1 MYSQDYRY
9 IQYDANNGLA
19 GSTVYCML
27 QDQQGFMWFGT
38 ETGISR
44 FDGTHFKN
52 FGTADG
58 LPDNEIVEMFLDSK
72 GRIWMAPFKKTV
84 CYYYKG
90 KIYNTENDSLLR
102 KLQFNMHAVQFA
114 EDEKGNILIMEHGQ
128 LHFIRGQ
135 ETSLINTIN
144 GKPITICLSI
154 CKKSGGGFLV
164 VEGDELYEFDGKH
177 FQLKASLKFPYKNP
191 KFVALNESFLVKRT
205 EENWNTIMNLKNGTE
220 SRIRQSNTLIIL
232 KLVGD
237 SLISINE
244 QSGCNFYTLESAQV
258 SGIFM
263 KDKAVSR
270 SYIDSEK
277 NYWFATLGQGVFRLT
292 SENMKLLELKSRHGR
307 KLQTFSIDT
316 SPGRWTIGADMM
328 HIFELKYD
336 SSFSVQA
343 DLIWDEFD
351 QGLSSRVTAVQK
363 LNEKKFILGSDMIID
378 IVPGRTK
385 ERHGIA
391 KALIV
396 KSFFRKSKDQLLV
409 ATGAGVFLVSLPD
422 LRILDTLWKER
433 ATTVFYRRDTTYV
446 GTLDGLFLVL
456 KDNSRLFAGEKEPLF
471 KNRISAIVE
480 SEDGMLWIATNGAG
494 VLGYKN
500 GRVEKRINTANGLS
514 SDNCKAI
521 AIRENE
527 IWVGTNNGLNRIIDP
542 AGTSKVIKFTVSDG
556 LASNMVNAVGLD
568 GKMVIV
574 ATPEGVNFFDAD
586 KISFESRCTL
596 VIDDIV
602 VSDQHM
608 DPLFRSIS
616 LPHKDNNIK
625 FEFAG
630 ISFRSGGEMNYEY
643 RLIGLDT
650 SWRITKENFLSYP
663 TLPSGSYSMELRAV
677 NKFGV
682 KSNLTVIPFS
692 VEELLT
698 EKTWFKILLIS
709 ILVFGISIFVA
720 WMNRRVKRRELE
732 KSEVTRRINEL
743 EQLALKS
750 QMNPHFIFNCLNSI
764 QQFVLNKD
772 VAGSNRFISGFSK
785 LIRQTLDISAKK
797 EISLTEE
804 KLYLSTYLGLERT
817 RFANKFSF
825 EIRNGLDIN
834 PDEFYIPPMML
845 QPFVENSIRHGIRY
859 RPDDLGKILISF
871 DKVNEELVCVV
882 EDNGIGRAASLR
894 FKSNNPIEY
903 QSKGIS
909 LITSRVEFLNRHASR
924 PITIQIEDME
934 DNKNISLGTRVVM
947 KFPLENG
954 INTINHD

>member
-1 MYSQDYRY
+1 
-9 IQYDANNGLA
+9 
-19 GSTVYCML
+19 ML

-90 KIYNTENDSLLR
+90 KIFNAENDPLLR
-102 KLQFNMHAVQFA
+102 KLHLNMHAVQFA
-114 EDEKGNILIMEHGQ
+114 EDEAGNILIMEHGQ
-128 LHFIRGQ
+128 LHYIKGQ
-135 ETSLINTIN
+135 EASLIDTIN
-144 GKPITICLSI
+144 GRPITICLSI

-177 FQLKASLKFPYKNP
+177 FQLRGSLKFPYKNP
-191 KFVALNESFLVKRT
+191 KFVAINEKFLVKRT
-205 EENWNTIMNLKNGTE
+205 ADSWNTLMNLKDGTE
-220 SRIRQSNTLIIL
+220 SRIRGSNATIIM
-232 KLVGD
+232 KLVSD
-237 SLISINE
+237 SILSMNE
-244 QSGCNFYTLESAQV
+244 QSGCNFYTLESPHILR
-258 SGIFM
+258 SFM

-307 KLQTFSIDT
+307 KLQTFSIDAN
-316 SPGRWTIGADMM
+316 PGQWVIGADMM

-336 SSFSVQA
+336 SSFSVQSK
-343 DLIWDEFD
+343 LIWDEMD

-363 LNEKKFILGSDMIID
+363 LNETKFILGSDMILD
-378 IVPGRTK
+378 IVPTITEIRRGTVK
-385 ERHGIA
+385 N
-391 KALIV
+391 LIV

-409 ATGAGVFLVSLPD
+409 ATGVGVFLVSLPH
-422 LRILDTLWKER
+422 LRIMDTLWKER
-433 ATTVFYRRDTTYV
+433 ATTVFYRKDTTYV
-446 GTLDGLFLVL
+446 GTLDGLFFVL
-456 KDNSRLFAGEKEPLF
+456 KDKSRLFAGEKEPLF

-480 SEDGMLWIATNGAG
+480 SADGMLWIATNGSG

-500 GRVEKRINTANGLS
+500 GKVEKRIDTENGLS

-521 AIRENE
+521 ANRENE
-527 IWVGTNNGLNRIIDP
+527 IWVGTNKGLNRIIDP
-542 AGTSKVIKFTVSDG
+542 AGNSKVIKFTVGDG
-556 LASNMVNAVGLD
+556 LASNMINAVGLD

-574 ATPEGVNFFDAD
+574 ATPEGVNFFDAN
-586 KISFESRCTL
+586 KISFESRCAL
-596 VIDDIV
+596 VIDDII
-602 VSDQHM
+602 VSDQHI
-608 DPLFRSIS
+608 DPLTRPIS
-616 LPHKDNNIK
+616 LPHKENNIK

-630 ISFRSGGEMNYEY
+630 ISFRSGEEMNYEY

-650 SWRITKENFLSYP
+650 SWRMTKDNFLSYP
-663 TLPSGSYSMELRAV
+663 TLPSGNYSMELRAV

-682 KSNLTVIPFS
+682 KSNLIVIPFS
-692 VEELLT
+692 VEKLLT
-698 EKTWFKILLIS
+698 EKTWFKVLLIS
-709 ILVFGISIFVA
+709 ILVFVISIFVA
-720 WMNRRVKRRELE
+720 SLTRRVKRRELE
-732 KSEVTRRINEL
+732 KSEVSRRINEL

-785 LIRQTLDISAKK
+785 LMRQTLDISARK

-817 RFANKFSF
+817 RFANKFSS
-825 EIRNGLDIN
+825 EILSGLDIN

-859 RPDDLGKILISF
+859 RPDNLGKILISF
-871 DKVNEELVCVV
+871 EKVDCDLVCVV
-882 EDNGIGRAASLR
+882 EDNGIGRSAALR

-934 DNKNISLGTRVVM
+934 GTNNISQGTRVVM

-954 INTINHD
+954 INTTNHA